1 MTYVLNKKTVTIE
14 EFENVEVFG
23 ITIFNS
29 DSIIM
34 KVENISSKM
43 QFVEHI
49 LDKFIKYGVSVYHVI
64 DVIEDEIFEHVG

>member
-1 MTYVLNKKTVTIE
+1 
-14 EFENVEVFG
+14 
-23 ITIFNS
+23 
-29 DSIIM
+29 M

>member
-64 DVIEDEIFEHVG
+64 DVIEDEILEHVG